1 MAKETKKL
9 SKREQTVL
17 DYIPLGIENKIKVRQ
32 IAELAGMDDR
42 TIYIIIESLVHRHK
56 IPVVASRNEHDNG
69 IYIPMSDR
77 ERIEGLQALK
87 SQAKTISK
95 RIDTVEKADLNTV
108 YKYKEVVG
116 I

>member
-17 DYIPLGIENKIKVRQ
+17 DYIPLGKENKIKVRQ
-32 IAELAGMDDR
+32 IAELAGMDER

-69 IYIPMSDR
+69 IFIPLSDEER
-77 ERIEGLQALK
+77 QEGLTALRNQVRTMDRRIEL
-87 SQAKTISK
+87 
-95 RIDTVEKADLNTV
+95 VETADLNIV
-108 YKYKEVVG
+108 YEYKD
-116 I
+116 IPAI